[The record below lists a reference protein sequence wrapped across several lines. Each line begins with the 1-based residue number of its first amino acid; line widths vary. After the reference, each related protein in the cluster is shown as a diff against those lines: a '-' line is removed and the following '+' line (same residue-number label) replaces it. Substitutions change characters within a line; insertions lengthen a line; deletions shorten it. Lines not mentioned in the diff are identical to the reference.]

1 MRDRTARRAVATSSA
16 GDAGLA
22 VLCVIGA
29 LALAWMFTYG
39 AGGSKT
45 VLPHAFYVPVVMA
58 SIRFRA
64 RGALIMSVVAGLAA
78 GPLMPLDVAARTAQP
93 TLNWAG
99 RMLFF
104 VVVGQLVA
112 YLSHHSV
119 PSLTRELTLRR
130 FRGELDAGIAT
141 GQLRLEYQPIV
152 DLTDGSLAG
161 VEALVRWD
169 HPDRGAIAPDDFIP
183 EAERAGCVDRVTRY
197 VITEA
202 CRQLDQW
209 RNALPAGVDFTLAVN
224 LSALDLTDDTLPEF
238 IAEVLERHALPNHWL
253 HLEITETALVADL
266 DAAIDG
272 LMRLRM
278 LGLRIAIDDFGTGE
292 SSLASLHRFPADV
305 VKIDRFF
312 VRHLDEHSAGLALAQ
327 GVVALAHTLNLGAVA
342 EGIETAA
349 QARAV
354 RAMGCPRAQGYL
366 FAKPMRPA
374 AIAAL
379 LADPRG
385 FQQANRAHLTPAGP
399 AGQHLPGTAAANAE
413 RSPPGSRS
421 EVADGGALL
430 YPPTSHPRAPR
441 REHDDT
447 AGRLD

>member
-1 MRDRTARRAVATSSA
+1 MGSWSLRDRTERRAVTSSSE

-22 VLCVIGA
+22 VICVIGA
-29 LALAWMFTYG
+29 LALSWVFTYG

-45 VLPHAFYVPVVMA
+45 VLPHAFYVPVVLA
-58 SIRFRA
+58 AIRFRA
-64 RGALIMSVVAGLAA
+64 RGALIASVAAGLAA
-78 GPLMPLDVAARTAQP
+78 GPLMPLDVAVRTPQP
-93 TLNWAG
+93 MLNWGG
-99 RMLFF
+99 RMVFF
-104 VVVGQLVA
+104 VLIGQLVA

-130 FRGELDAGIAT
+130 FRGELDAAIAA

-152 DLTDGSLAG
+152 DLADGSLAG
-161 VEALVRWD
+161 VEALIRWD
-169 HPDRGAIAPDDFIP
+169 HPDRGAIAPDLFIP
-183 EAERAGCVDRVTRY
+183 EAERAGCIDRVTRY
-197 VITEA
+197 VIAEA
-202 CRQLDQW
+202 CRQLDRW
-209 RNALPAGVDFTLAVN
+209 RDALPAGGDFTLAVN
-224 LSALDLTDDTLPEF
+224 VSALDLADDTLPGF
-238 IAEVLERHALPNHWL
+238 IAEVLERHRLPNHWL

-312 VRHLDEHSAGLALAQ
+312 VGHLEDHSTGRALAQ
-327 GVVALAHTLNLGAVA
+327 GVVTLAHTLNLGAVV
-342 EGIETAA
+342 EGVETAA

-374 AIAAL
+374 GIAAL
-379 LADPRG
+379 LADARS
-385 FQQANRAHLTPAGP
+385 FQQTNRAHLADARDTGS
-399 AGQHLPGTAAANAE
+399 HLPQVTVANA
-413 RSPPGSRS
+413 
-421 EVADGGALL
+421 
-430 YPPTSHPRAPR
+430 APKWAHTR
-441 REHDDT
+441 KH
-447 AGRLD
+447 